1 MKLTLIAP
9 GLDVRSGMTANVTFD
24 GTADAAADH
33 AITLPA
39 TALFHRGE
47 TPAVWVVR
55 KGTDTLE
62 LRPVSIGRYDERTVS
77 ITSGP
82 SGERVVMQGVHTV
95 SAGERVRAVP
105 PLHPEEFPS
114 RTPPNVNIRRTAR
127 TIREPMPAR
136 ATTVASI
143 CPRGRSSISNW

>member
-1 MKLTLIAP
+1 
-9 GLDVRSGMTANVTFD
+9 MTANVTFD

-77 ITSGP
+77 ITSA
-82 SGERVVMQGVHTV
+82 SRAA
-95 SAGERVRAVP
+95 SA
-105 PLHPEEFPS
+105 S
-114 RTPPNVNIRRTAR
+114 
-127 TIREPMPAR
+127 
-136 ATTVASI
+136 
-143 CPRGRSSISNW
+143 

>member
-1 MKLTLIAP
+1 
-9 GLDVRSGMTANVTFD
+9 MTANVTFD

-77 ITSGP
+77 ITSAE

-114 RTPPNVNIRRTAR
+114 
-127 TIREPMPAR
+127 
-136 ATTVASI
+136 
-143 CPRGRSSISNW
+143 